1 MPVYNNG
8 QLTMR
13 EQKHAVRSFF
23 ISSAFRVIM
32 SILVLIGGFFY
43 VLQISAVSTKGYV
56 ITSISRQIQDLEVEN
71 RSLEV
76 KVAEYRA
83 IENIESR
90 LARANFVA
98 VDGVEYLSGF
108 GHTVARR

>member
-1 MPVYNNG
+1 
-8 QLTMR
+8 MR
-13 EQKHAVRSFF
+13 EQKSALRKFF
-23 ISSAFRVIM
+23 IGKAFRILM
-32 SILVLIGGFFY
+32 LGLILVGGFFY
-43 VLQISAVSTKGYV
+43 VLQISAVSTKGYE
-56 ITSISRQIQDLEVEN
+56 ISSLTRQIQDLEIEN

-90 LARANFVA
+90 LAQANFISVE
-98 VDGVEYLSGF
+98 GVEYLSGF